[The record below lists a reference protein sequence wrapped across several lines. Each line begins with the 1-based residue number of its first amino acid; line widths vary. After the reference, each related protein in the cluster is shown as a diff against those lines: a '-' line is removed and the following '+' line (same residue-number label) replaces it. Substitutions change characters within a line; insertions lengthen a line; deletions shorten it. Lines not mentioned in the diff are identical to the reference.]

1 MRTGSR
7 IAVGAALVLLGVGL
21 STRSFWRRIARAVL
35 PDVVGSP
42 RDVVAFAPHPSGE
55 GGWNLDRSGNIFAF
69 GNAPDFREVPEPVPW
84 REASFVAIASTPSGR
99 GVWTLDRRGN
109 IYAFGDAPEFREV
122 PTDPHPWREGSPFV
136 AIASTLTGR
145 GVWITDR
152 GGRIYS
158 FGDAAEIPPPRPSR
172 DPA

>member
-1 MRTGSR
+1 MKTGSR
-7 IAVGAALVLLGVGL
+7 IAVGAGLVLLGVGL
-21 STRSFWRRIARAVL
+21 STRSFWRRIAGVVL

-109 IYAFGDAPEFREV
+109 IFAFGDAPEFREV
-122 PTDPHPWREGSPFV
+122 PEPVPWREGSPFV
-136 AIASTLTGR
+136 AIASTPTGR

-158 FGDAAEIPPPRPSR
+158 FGDAAEFPPPRRSSET
-172 DPA
+172 A